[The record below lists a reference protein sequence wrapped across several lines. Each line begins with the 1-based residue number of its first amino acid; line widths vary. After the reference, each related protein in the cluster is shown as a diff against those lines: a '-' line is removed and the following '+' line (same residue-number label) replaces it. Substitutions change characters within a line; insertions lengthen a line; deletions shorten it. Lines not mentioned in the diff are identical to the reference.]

1 MAPVDGRP
9 QGAVPGRGVL
19 GVGEQPVPPVQPVE
33 HLPHTQRAHPDRGQL
48 DRAPARTVPDSPLTR
63 REAEVAELLGQGL
76 TNQQIADRLVVAV
89 RTAEGHVERILSK
102 LGFTSRSQVAVWTAS
117 RSIPRP

>member
-1 MAPVDGRP
+1 MPV
-9 QGAVPGRGVL
+9 
-19 GVGEQPVPPVQPVE
+19 
-33 HLPHTQRAHPDRGQL
+33 
-48 DRAPARTVPDSPLTR
+48 SPLTR

-89 RTAEGHVERILSK
+89 RTAEGHVERILGK

-117 RSIPRP
+117 RSTTRP